1 MFWLAERQVF
11 SVAQILTVPS
21 LHCWQVQDLGVA
33 LARIDDADDHETALM
48 KQLEDRLAEEGGGK
62 HFDL

>member
-1 MFWLAERQVF
+1 M
-11 SVAQILTVPS
+11 
-21 LHCWQVQDLGVA
+21 A

-62 HFDL
+62 YLDA

>member
-1 MFWLAERQVF
+1 MPGVLG
-11 SVAQILTVPS
+11 SSSSHSTV

-62 HFDL
+62 YLDA